1 MIYLWRWSFE
11 VEDIVGR
18 THLLVEVEY
27 AQLEVELNTPVMVR
41 LWRTLGA
48 MLYGEQRIFS

>member
-1 MIYLWRWSFE
+1 MERWS
-11 VEDIVGR
+11 EDIVGC

-27 AQLEVELNTPVMVR
+27 AQLEVELNTPVLVR

-48 MLYGEQRIFS
+48 MLNGEQGISS